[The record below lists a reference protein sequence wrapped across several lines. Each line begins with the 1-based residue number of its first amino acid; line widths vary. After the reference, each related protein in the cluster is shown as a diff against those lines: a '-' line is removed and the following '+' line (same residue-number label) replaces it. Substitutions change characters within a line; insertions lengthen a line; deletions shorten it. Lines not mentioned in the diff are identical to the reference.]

1 MENNITKRHQNYV
14 TFEDKVTNCIEQD
27 HYIFNTAFKCIHFIG
42 SLLTDDAY
50 ESVRDGLRTV
60 KNNTDPATWTWPT
73 HVELLKHLHNLNATT
88 DISWEAKMQL
98 DKLTM
103 GNTPFPNFLSTFNR
117 LADRCKRQPV
127 QKVELLK
134 AKVSKD
140 LLQNTILKGMELE
153 DDEFDSWCKLFQ
165 KTWKGMETI
174 KHINHMTEGKRPVSN
189 QATTPKT
196 QPHPAAVTAAPHP
209 DAMDLSAIRQ
219 PAHNHTARPPPGTDS
234 RQWCTENSCC
244 FYCKLPGHRL
254 SECEE
259 KKNTDNKR
267 AQGLLPARPQYNVTF
282 PRPSRAPPAGFQFY
296 NGYTSRFN
304 APPLYPASHQTYP
317 MQNRAHTGGFVDDNS
332 IHSFAA
338 SPSASPSITP
348 SQSISRSG
356 TPHSQGN

>member
-1 MENNITKRHQNYV
+1 
-14 TFEDKVTNCIEQD
+14 
-27 HYIFNTAFKCIHFIG
+27 
-42 SLLTDDAY
+42 
-50 ESVRDGLRTV
+50 
-60 KNNTDPATWTWPT
+60 
-73 HVELLKHLHNLNATT
+73 
-88 DISWEAKMQL
+88 
-98 DKLTM
+98 M

-165 KTWKGMETI
+165 KTWK
-174 KHINHMTEGKRPVSN
+174 
-189 QATTPKT
+189 
-196 QPHPAAVTAAPHP
+196 
-209 DAMDLSAIRQ
+209 DLSAIRQ

-254 SECEE
+254 SKCEE

-282 PRPSRAPPAGFQFY
+282 LRPSRAPPAGFQFY

-317 MQNRAHTGGFVDDNS
+317 MQNRAYTGGFVDDNS